1 MDNNKGFIRFLIVV
15 VLLII
20 IILLLLFR
28 DNVGEIRHEYL
39 TPTGHIDVFDIDVR
53 CECKTK
59 DTCEIV
65 VDNIPVFN
73 PTTDEETTGEV
84 FVDDRNG
91 NYLYQQKLE
100 IFNNSY
106 FHNTNKIAPGVS
118 NTYYFVVHNSSEV
131 DINYNVEMTESSEY
145 DINLKYRLKRNNA
158 YIIGNEDTWVTADE
172 LKTSLSRLN
181 TATSD
186 SYALDWKW
194 FDAANDNEVGEN
206 MTSEY
211 NLMIKVYFEQV

>member
-1 MDNNKGFIRFLIVV
+1 MDSNKGFIRFLIIVI
-15 VLLII
+15 LLII

-28 DNVGEIRHEYL
+28 NNVGEIKHEYL
-39 TPTGHIDVFDIDVR
+39 TPTGHIDVFDIDVK

-84 FVDDRNG
+84 FVDDKNG

-106 FHNTNKIAPGVS
+106 FNTNKIAPGIS
-118 NTYYFVVHNSSEV
+118 STYYFVVHNSSEV
-131 DINYNVEMTESSEY
+131 NVKYNIEMIETSEY
-145 DINLKYRLKRNNA
+145 NINLKYRLKKNNA
-158 YIIGNEDTWVTADE
+158 YVIGNENTWVTAND
-172 LKTSLSRLN
+172 LITSFSNLN
-181 TATSD
+181 VSTSD

-194 FDAANDNEVGEN
+194 FDANNDTEIGEN
-206 MTSEY
+206 MVSEY
-211 NLMIKVYFEQV
+211 KLKIRVYFEQV

>member
-1 MDNNKGFIRFLIVV
+1 MDNNKGFIRFLIIVI
-15 VLLII
+15 LLII

-28 DNVGEIRHEYL
+28 TNVGEIKHEYL
-39 TPTGHIDVFDIDVR
+39 IPTGHIDVFDIDVR

-84 FVDDRNG
+84 FVDDKNG

-106 FHNTNKIAPGVS
+106 FNNTNKIAPGVS

-131 DINYNVEMTESSEY
+131 NIKYNIEMTESSEY
-145 DINLKYRLKRNNA
+145 NINLKYRLKKNNA
-158 YIIGNEDTWVTADE
+158 YVIGNEDTWVTADE
-172 LKTSLSRLN
+172 LKTAFSNLN
-181 TATSD
+181 VSTSD

-194 FDAANDNEVGEN
+194 FDASNDNEVGEN

-211 NLMIKVYFEQV
+211 NLMIRVYFEQV